1 MVFSSF
7 VLLFILIG
15 VSFVG
20 ANKDD
25 DFPCHPWDREVS
37 EVNIFYTDDIPSINP
52 INNILLTEG
61 DELNVTHELRRP
73 RFCYTPLDRFADID
87 CINITQYG
95 VGKYTPHTRVQIMMN
110 LTEIDGIFKVT
121 EVLPVNKIQGR
132 SVRPLWVTIEIPMK
146 PPLRYVTE
154 LIVRD

>member
-25 DFPCHPWDREVS
+25 DFPYHPYDREVS

-61 DELNVTHELRRP
+61 KML
-73 RFCYTPLDRFADID
+73 
-87 CINITQYG
+87 
-95 VGKYTPHTRVQIMMN
+95 
-110 LTEIDGIFKVT
+110 
-121 EVLPVNKIQGR
+121 
-132 SVRPLWVTIEIPMK
+132 
-146 PPLRYVTE
+146 
-154 LIVRD
+154 